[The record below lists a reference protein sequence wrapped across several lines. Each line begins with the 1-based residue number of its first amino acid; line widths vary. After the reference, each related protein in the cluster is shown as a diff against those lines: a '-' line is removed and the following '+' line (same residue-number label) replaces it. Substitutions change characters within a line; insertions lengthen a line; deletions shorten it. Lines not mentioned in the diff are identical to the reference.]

1 MDKQMCKIEVSP
13 ELDQFLEKYSP
24 EFEITKSELLDRS
37 LLWVSEYTE
46 NTEGY
51 FRLVLQETGERVT
64 YEISKAAYINLRN
77 LALQG
82 RRPVQTLI
90 PIAVTG
96 YVNHFAPSLNPLPAS
111 AGRNVVRLRRPK

>member
-96 YVNHFAPSLNPLPAS
+96 YVDLLPAPIVEYLS
-111 AGRNVVRLRRPK
+111 EKP